1 MQANHHH
8 IDGVEVAF
16 VAAAAV
22 SLVALITSVAWL
34 LLR

>member
-16 VAAAAV
+16 VCAAAV
-22 SLVALITSVAWL
+22 SLVALFVSVAWL